1 MSILKVVKYGDP
13 VLRKPTEEVHKV
25 SAKIQ
30 KLVDD
35 MFDTMY
41 AENGVGL
48 AAPQV
53 AVSKRIFVLDC
64 SSKENPLPAMV
75 FINPTIIKKS
85 GAYLSHEGCLSF
97 PGLWTEVKRYREIT
111 VKAKDAK
118 GRPFVMTPDPGSL
131 LAVAIQHELDHLN
144 GILFI
149 DHVIDRFGTDKLLK
163 EANLPPIDPDKL
175 LDEPEL
181 ARLIEIA
188 QRQAAEKEATQE
200 EVHEA

>member
-30 KLVDD
+30 KLIDD

-64 SSKENPLPAMV
+64 ATKENPLPSMV
-75 FINPTIIKKS
+75 FINPVIIKKS
-85 GAYLSHEGCLSF
+85 GAYLSREGCLSF
-97 PGLWTEVKRYREIT
+97 PGLWVEVKRYKEIT

-118 GRPFVMTPDPGSL
+118 GRPFVLTPDPGSL

-149 DHVIDRFGTDKLLK
+149 DHVIDRFGTDEMLK
-163 EANLPPIDPDKL
+163 EHNLPPIDPDKM

-181 ARLIEIA
+181 ACLIEVSR
-188 QRQAAEKEATQE
+188 QQAAEREAEEAQE
-200 EVHEA
+200 A